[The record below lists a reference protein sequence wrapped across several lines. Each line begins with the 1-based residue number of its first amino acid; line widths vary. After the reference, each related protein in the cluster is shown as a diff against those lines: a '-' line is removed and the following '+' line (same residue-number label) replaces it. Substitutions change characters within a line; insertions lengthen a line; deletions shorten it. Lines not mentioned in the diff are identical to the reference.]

1 MRANKVV
8 KLYFL
13 VVFIA
18 AALVAV
24 PLNSAAQN
32 TPRQNQEAPP
42 PRPSA
47 DNPEYKIKKLPN
59 DTFKPS
65 EKISEDFPVPFP
77 VDI

>member
-1 MRANKVV
+1 MRAKEVM
-8 KLYFL
+8 KIYFL

-18 AALVAV
+18 VVLVVV
-24 PLNSAAQN
+24 PLNTAAQDSA
-32 TPRQNQEAPP
+32 RENQEAPP
-42 PRPSA
+42 PKPSTG
-47 DNPEYKIKKLPN
+47 NPEYKIKKLPN

>member
-1 MRANKVV
+1 MRANEVV
-8 KLYFL
+8 KIYFL

-18 AALVAV
+18 AVIVVV
-24 PLNSAAQN
+24 PLNTAAQDAAG
-32 TPRQNQEAPP
+32 QNQEAPP
-42 PRPSA
+42 AKPSA
-47 DNPEYKIKKLPN
+47 GNPEYKIKKLPN